1 MRLKTI
7 PWKRAAAVL
16 AAACTLGT
24 CCIAGSI
31 AWAGEPQGAST
42 ADISSTCDVKGGTKT
57 NCTSITIHKYNAPS
71 ITEQAFKANG
81 TDMTQA
87 LKDKGVNKPLKG
99 VQFTLYKVTL
109 TAGTSEADKKI
120 DLSKPEGWEKIKD
133 LKDLNIGGAAK
144 FFKPAAEGQAAKFT
158 KTQVGDP
165 KETDE
170 NGVVK
175 FDGLEESLYY
185 VEETS
190 TVHAQMDYAT
200 EEGKHDWKPI
210 TVTYKTDPFF
220 VTTPLSH
227 QTKGS
232 WEWLYNVHVFPKND
246 VNKDVP
252 TKTAADPNKY
262 YVDENK
268 NTVIPWNISI
278 PLSAPSEGKKYQKI
292 GFVDSLPTGLN
303 YSGVTNVML
312 VKVQKKSAEGKKAT
326 SENIPLGDKDDAAKQ
341 LTKDYTATEASGK
354 VTFNLT
360 DKGLVKIDD
369 IDNYTYTLKVTLN
382 TSVTKGTKNFTNFIT
397 GWIDNSKIGDGD
409 ENNPCVPSD
418 TDPCDNNPHGSSH
431 FATLKITKV
440 AVDAE
445 KKNTNKTLKGAKFAI
460 YSVKYQS
467 TNLTAIKDST
477 TLAKDTTP
485 VMTSAGSTGKQ
496 LTIETGDDGTASV
509 DLFIGNGA
517 QASGKKYC
525 LVETDAPAGFKKD
538 PTPHCYN
545 VVAETKGNVKD
556 GVVADN
562 SKTIG
567 NDKATE
573 LDKII
578 SALPMTGARG
588 LVVLTLCGIV
598 GIAGTFFYIVMKRRK
613 EQEQE

>member
-31 AWAGEPQGAST
+31 AWAGEGDQTAGAST
-42 ADISSTCDVKGGTKT
+42 ADISSTCGVKGGTVT
-57 NCTSITIHKYNAPS
+57 NCTSITIHKYNSPS
-71 ITEQAFKANG
+71 ITSNDFKANG
-81 TDMTQA
+81 TDMTAA
-87 LKDKGVNKPLKG
+87 LKKLGVNKPLQG
-99 VQFTLYKVTL
+99 VQFTLYKVQKD
-109 TAGTSEADKKI
+109 GKDI
-120 DLSKPEGWEKIKD
+120 DLSKPEGWKKIED
-133 LKDLNIGGAAK
+133 LKGLTKGNAAS
-144 FFKPAAEGQAAKFT
+144 FFTAAAEGQAAKFT
-158 KTQVGDP
+158 KVPVGQP
-165 KETDE
+165 QETDS

-175 FDGLEESLYY
+175 FDDLAESLYY

-262 YVDENK
+262 YVDEK
-268 NTVIPWNISI
+268 GNTVIPWNISI

-292 GFVDSLPTGLN
+292 GFVDSLPTGLK
-303 YSGVTNVML
+303 YSDVTDVML
-312 VKVQKKSAEGKKAT
+312 VKVQKKAAEGKKAT
-326 SENIPLGDKDDAAKQ
+326 SENIKLYPKAKDDIK
-341 LTKDYTATEASGK
+341 KGYDATEAKGK
-354 VTFNLT
+354 VTFSLT
-360 DKGLVKIDD
+360 SDGLAEIDD

-397 GWIDNSKIGDGD
+397 GWIDNSKIGEGD
-409 ENNPCVPSD
+409 EDNPCVPTKD
-418 TDPCDNNPHGSSH
+418 EPNKCDNNPHGSSH

-445 KKNTNKTLKGAKFAI
+445 KKNTTKTLKGAKFAI
-460 YSVKYQS
+460 YSVNDQS

-477 TLAKDTTP
+477 TLAKYTTS
-485 VMTSAGSTGKQ
+485 VMTKGTPDAQ
-496 LTIETGDDGTASV
+496 LTIETGNDGTASV

-517 QASGKKYC
+517 QASSKKYC

-545 VVAETKGNVKD
+545 VVAETKDNVKD

>member
-31 AWAGEPQGAST
+31 AWAAEPQGAST
-42 ADISSTCDVKGGTKT
+42 ADISSTCGVKDGTNTK
-57 NCTSITIHKYNAPS
+57 CTSITIHKYNAPS
-71 ITEQAFKANG
+71 ITSTGFEANG
-81 TDMTQA
+81 TDMTDA
-87 LKDKGVNKPLKG
+87 LKNLNVNKPLKG
-99 VQFTLYKVTL
+99 VQFTLYKVQKD
-109 TAGTSEADKKI
+109 GKDI
-120 DLSKPEGWEKIKD
+120 DLSKPEGWKKIEN
-133 LKDLNIGGAAK
+133 LKNLTRGNAAS
-144 FFKPAAEGQAAKFT
+144 FFTAPQGKAAEFT
-158 KTQVGDP
+158 KIQVGDP
-165 KETDE
+165 KETNG

-200 EEGKHDWKPI
+200 EEGKHDRKPI

-312 VKVQKKSAEGKKAT
+312 VKVQKKPAEGKKAT

-397 GWIDNSKIGDGD
+397 GWIDNSKIGEGD
-409 ENNPCVPSD
+409 ENNPCVPTKD
-418 TDPCDNNPHGSSH
+418 EPNKCDNNPHGSSH

-460 YSVKYQS
+460 YSVNDQS
-467 TNLTAIKDST
+467 TDLTAIKDST
-477 TLAKDTTP
+477 TLGQKTTP
-485 VMTSAGSTGKQ
+485 VKTSADVTGKQ

-545 VVAETKGNVKD
+545 VVAETKDNVKD

>member
-1 MRLKTI
+1 M
-7 PWKRAAAVL
+7 
-16 AAACTLGT
+16 
-24 CCIAGSI
+24 
-31 AWAGEPQGAST
+31 
-42 ADISSTCDVKGGTKT
+42 
-57 NCTSITIHKYNAPS
+57 
-71 ITEQAFKANG
+71 
-81 TDMTQA
+81 TDA
-87 LKDKGVNKPLKG
+87 LKNLNVNKPLKG
-99 VQFTLYKVTL
+99 VQFTLYKVQKD
-109 TAGTSEADKKI
+109 GKDI
-120 DLSKPEGWEKIKD
+120 DLSKPEGWKKIEN
-133 LKDLNIGGAAK
+133 LKNLTRGNAAS
-144 FFKPAAEGQAAKFT
+144 FFTAPQGKAAEFT
-158 KTQVGDP
+158 KIQVGDP
-165 KETDE
+165 KETDG

-312 VKVQKKSAEGKKAT
+312 VKVQKKPAEGKKAT

-397 GWIDNSKIGDGD
+397 GWIDNSKIGEGD
-409 ENNPCVPSD
+409 ENNPCVPTKD
-418 TDPCDNNPHGSSH
+418 EPNKCDNNPHGSSH

-460 YSVKYQS
+460 YSVNDQS
-467 TNLTAIKDST
+467 TDLTAIKDST
-477 TLAKDTTP
+477 TLGQKTTP
-485 VMTSAGSTGKQ
+485 VKTSADVTGKQ

-545 VVAETKGNVKD
+545 VVAETKDNVKD

>member
-31 AWAGEPQGAST
+31 AFAETPQGAST
-42 ADISSTCDVKGGTKT
+42 ADISSVCGVKDGTKT
-57 NCTSITIHKYNAPS
+57 NCTSITIHKYNSPS
-71 ITEQAFKANG
+71 ITSNDFKANG
-81 TDMTQA
+81 TDMTKA
-87 LKDKGVNKPLKG
+87 LKTLGVNKPLQG
-99 VQFTLYKVTL
+99 VEFTLYKVQKD
-109 TAGTSEADKKI
+109 GKDI
-120 DLSKPEGWEKIKD
+120 DLSKPEGWKEIED
-133 LKDLNIGGAAK
+133 LKGLTKGNAAS
-144 FFKPAAEGQAAKFT
+144 FFTAAAEGQAAKFT
-158 KTQVGDP
+158 KVPVGQP
-165 KETDE
+165 KETDS
-170 NGVVK
+170 NGVAK
-175 FDGLEESLYY
+175 FDGLAESLYY

-190 TVHAQMDYAT
+190 TTNAKMDYSADPQ
-200 EEGKHDWKPI
+200 HPDVKPI

-262 YVDENK
+262 YVDEK
-268 NTVIPWNISI
+268 GNTVIPWNISI

-292 GFVDSLPTGLN
+292 GFVDSLPTGLK
-303 YSGVTNVML
+303 YESVTDVML
-312 VKVQKKSAEGKKAT
+312 VKVQKKPADGKKAT
-326 SENIPLGDKDDAAKQ
+326 STDIPLSPKAKDDVKKEYDAA
-341 LTKDYTATEASGK
+341 EAKGK
-354 VTFNLT
+354 VTFSLT
-360 DKGLVKIDD
+360 ADGLAKIDD
-369 IDNYTYTLKVTLN
+369 IDNYTYTLKVTLK

-409 ENNPCVPSD
+409 EDHPCVPSD

-460 YSVKYQS
+460 YSVKDQS

-545 VVAETKGNVKD
+545 VVAETKDNVKD

>member
-31 AWAGEPQGAST
+31 AWAGEGDQTAGAST
-42 ADISSTCDVKGGTKT
+42 ADISSTCGVKGGTVT
-57 NCTSITIHKYNAPS
+57 NCTSITIHKYNSPS
-71 ITEQAFKANG
+71 ITSNDFKANG
-81 TDMTQA
+81 TDMTAA
-87 LKDKGVNKPLKG
+87 LKKLGVNKPLQG
-99 VQFTLYKVTL
+99 VQFTLYKVQKD
-109 TAGTSEADKKI
+109 GKDI
-120 DLSKPEGWEKIKD
+120 DLSKPEGWKKIED
-133 LKDLNIGGAAK
+133 LKGLTKGNAAS
-144 FFKPAAEGQAAKFT
+144 FFTAAAEGQAAKFT
-158 KTQVGDP
+158 KVPVGQP
-165 KETDE
+165 QETDS

-175 FDGLEESLYY
+175 FDGLAESLYY

-262 YVDENK
+262 YVDEK
-268 NTVIPWNISI
+268 GNTVIPWNISI

-292 GFVDSLPTGLN
+292 GFVDSLPTGLK
-303 YSGVTNVML
+303 YSDVTDVML
-312 VKVQKKSAEGKKAT
+312 VKVQKKAAEGKKAT
-326 SENIPLGDKDDAAKQ
+326 SENIKLYPKAKDDIK
-341 LTKDYTATEASGK
+341 KGYDATEAKGK
-354 VTFNLT
+354 VTFSLT
-360 DKGLVKIDD
+360 SDGLAKIDD

-397 GWIDNSKIGDGD
+397 GWIDNSKIGEGD
-409 ENNPCVPSD
+409 EDNPCVPTKD
-418 TDPCDNNPHGSSH
+418 EPNKCDNNPHGSSH

-445 KKNTNKTLKGAKFAI
+445 KKNTTKTLKGAKFAI
-460 YSVKYQS
+460 YSVNDQS

-477 TLAKDTTP
+477 TLAKYTTS
-485 VMTSAGSTGKQ
+485 VMTKGTPDAQ
-496 LTIETGDDGTASV
+496 LTIETGNDGTASV

-517 QASGKKYC
+517 QASSKKYC

-545 VVAETKGNVKD
+545 VVAETKDNVKD

>member
-31 AWAGEPQGAST
+31 AWAGEDSTQGAST
-42 ADISSTCDVKGGTKT
+42 ADISSTCDVKGGTET

-71 ITEQAFKANG
+71 ITGQAFKANG
-81 TDMTQA
+81 TDMTAA
-87 LKDKGVNKPLKG
+87 LKKLGVNKPLQG
-99 VQFTLYKVTL
+99 VQFTLYKVQKD
-109 TAGTSEADKKI
+109 GKDI

-144 FFKPAAEGQAAKFT
+144 FFKPAGEGQTAKFT
-158 KTQVGDP
+158 KIQVGDP
-165 KETDE
+165 KETDG

-312 VKVQKKSAEGKKAT
+312 VKVQKKPAEGKKAT
-326 SENIPLGDKDDAAKQ
+326 STDIPLSPKAKDDVKKEYDAA
-341 LTKDYTATEASGK
+341 EANGK
-354 VTFNLT
+354 VTFSLT
-360 DKGLVKIDD
+360 SDGLAKIDD

-409 ENNPCVPSD
+409 ENNPCVP
-418 TDPCDNNPHGSSH
+418 TKEEPNKCDNNPHGSSH

-460 YSVKYQS
+460 YSVNDQS
-467 TNLTAIKDST
+467 TDLTAIKDST
-477 TLAKDTTP
+477 TLGQKTTP
-485 VMTSAGSTGKQ
+485 VKTSATSSDP
-496 LTIETGDDGTASV
+496 LTIETGDDGTAKV

-517 QASGKKYC
+517 QASSKKYC

-538 PTPHCYN
+538 PAPHCYN
-545 VVAETKGNVKD
+545 VVAETDTNVKD

>member
-31 AWAGEPQGAST
+31 AFAETPQGAST
-42 ADISSTCDVKGGTKT
+42 ADISSVCGVKDGTKT
-57 NCTSITIHKYNAPS
+57 NCTSITIHKYNSPS
-71 ITEQAFKANG
+71 ITSNDFKANG
-81 TDMTQA
+81 TDMTEA
-87 LKDKGVNKPLKG
+87 LKTLGVNKPLQG
-99 VQFTLYKVTL
+99 VEFTLYKVQKD
-109 TAGTSEADKKI
+109 GKDI
-120 DLSKPEGWEKIKD
+120 DLSKPEGWKEIED
-133 LKDLNIGGAAK
+133 LKGLTKGNAAS
-144 FFKPAAEGQAAKFT
+144 FFTAAAEGQAAKFT
-158 KTQVGDP
+158 KVPVGQP
-165 KETDE
+165 KETDS
-170 NGVVK
+170 NGVAK
-175 FDGLEESLYY
+175 FDGLAESLYY

-190 TVHAQMDYAT
+190 TTNAKMDYSADPQ
-200 EEGKHDWKPI
+200 HPDVKPI

-262 YVDENK
+262 YVDEK
-268 NTVIPWNISI
+268 GNTVIPWNISI

-292 GFVDSLPTGLN
+292 GFVDSLPTGLK
-303 YSGVTNVML
+303 YESVTDVML
-312 VKVQKKSAEGKKAT
+312 VKVQKKPADGKKAT
-326 SENIPLGDKDDAAKQ
+326 STDIPLSPKAKDDVKKEYDAA
-341 LTKDYTATEASGK
+341 EAKGK
-354 VTFNLT
+354 VTFSLT
-360 DKGLVKIDD
+360 ADGLAKIDD
-369 IDNYTYTLKVTLN
+369 IDNYTYTLKVTLK

-409 ENNPCVPSD
+409 EDHPCVPSD

-460 YSVKYQS
+460 YSVKDQS

-545 VVAETKGNVKD
+545 VVAETKDNVKD

>member
-31 AWAGEPQGAST
+31 AWAGEDQTQGANT
-42 ADISSTCDVKGGTKT
+42 ADISSTCGVKGGTVT
-57 NCTSITIHKYNAPS
+57 NCTSITIHKYNSPS
-71 ITEQAFKANG
+71 ITSNDFKANG
-81 TDMTQA
+81 TDMTAA
-87 LKDKGVNKPLKG
+87 LKKLGVNKPLQG
-99 VQFTLYKVTL
+99 VQFTLYKVQKD
-109 TAGTSEADKKI
+109 GKDI
-120 DLSKPEGWEKIKD
+120 DLSKPEGWKKIED
-133 LKDLNIGGAAK
+133 LKGLTKGNAAS
-144 FFKPAAEGQAAKFT
+144 FFTAAAEGQAAKFT
-158 KTQVGDP
+158 KVPVGQP
-165 KETDE
+165 QETDS

-175 FDGLEESLYY
+175 FDGLAESLYY

-200 EEGKHDWKPI
+200 EESKHDWKPI

-262 YVDENK
+262 YVDEK
-268 NTVIPWNISI
+268 GNTVIPWNISI

-292 GFVDSLPTGLN
+292 GFVDSLPTGLK
-303 YSGVTNVML
+303 YSDVTDVML
-312 VKVQKKSAEGKKAT
+312 VKVQKKAAEGKKAT
-326 SENIPLGDKDDAAKQ
+326 SENIKLYPKAKDDIK
-341 LTKDYTATEASGK
+341 KGYDATEAKGK
-354 VTFNLT
+354 VTFSLT
-360 DKGLVKIDD
+360 SDGLAKIDD

-397 GWIDNSKIGDGD
+397 GWIDNSKIGEGD
-409 ENNPCVPSD
+409 EDNPCVPTKD
-418 TDPCDNNPHGSSH
+418 EPNKCDNNPHGSSH

-445 KKNTNKTLKGAKFAI
+445 KKNTTKTLKGAKFAI
-460 YSVKYQS
+460 YSVNDQS

-477 TLAKDTTP
+477 TLAKYTTS
-485 VMTSAGSTGKQ
+485 VMTKGTPDAQ
-496 LTIETGDDGTASV
+496 LTIETGNDGTASV

-517 QASGKKYC
+517 QASSKKYC

-538 PTPHCYN
+538 PTPHCYD
-545 VVAETKGNVKD
+545 VVAETKDNVKD

-588 LVVLTLCGIV
+588 LVILTLCGIV